1 EKNKFFKEF
10 QYITL
15 CVTSVS
21 ITEHSPPKM
30 PPVEVAQA
38 IIEALRSET
47 EEVYPGDMA
56 SGVSQGLAADP
67 KAIEKDFAQYLPQ

>member
-1 EKNKFFKEF
+1 
-10 QYITL
+10 
-15 CVTSVS
+15 
-21 ITEHSPPKM
+21 M

-47 EEVYPGDMA
+47 EEVYPGDMG

-67 KAIEKDFAQYLPQ
+67 KVVEKDFAQYLPQ